1 MILTDSFDFLPE
13 AALWLLCLSRA
24 LVGLGEGAMLQH
36 AARITSEIGGGY
48 KSLANQSSAL
58 LKKKACQRL
67 YWKRYG
73 KYRHALAMKR
83 TSVCCFAG
91 LGVPAVGASLG
102 REQQKTMNLDTSKWH
117 DSIHPNRSPG
127 TLPDSRRSSGTS
139 TAGDHSKCNAGFFFS
154 WAVRQNKS
162 KLLAEGVVYLHVF
175 MTTNLLISP

>member
-1 MILTDSFDFLPE
+1 MVIVPE
-13 AALWLLCLSRA
+13 PCLSWPWGRC
-24 LVGLGEGAMLQH
+24 H
-36 AARITSEIGGGY
+36 AATCSQDNFGDWRWLQKSCKSIKCITE
-48 KSLANQSSAL
+48 
-58 LKKKACQRL
+58 KKACQRL